1 MKNLYDFEFVF
12 TDSKRA
18 GDAQKTYDEIFRMER
33 NGYQTKY
40 RVVDGAIYK
49 ADDLKLELQRI
60 ESSVSDK
67 NRLGR
72 IETILKSLYQR
83 IYDICELID
92 MDKEDSVTVHK
103 LPKSKGDAKISSI
116 GGFTEDYIMPLLD
129 YYKGVIKDSKNNVS
143 FDDCVRIVSLIEMVT
158 NDITAVSKD
167 KKRPAFAIDY
177 DIKVVGEEKT
187 EQAVVN
193 EPVKAE
199 PIAANSFVGEHSEPP
214 EEEPESP
221 VSVPADRNEIK
232 QETEAETTLYGKNWA
247 ETITKHTDRLI
258 QFAQKIEEG
267 QKTYTEVKN
276 NVKIN
281 VPDNPECSS
290 VVDDIRK
297 NIESIVS
304 KSLEPVQAAVSDNYL
319 LALNAVNELKGVLDE
334 IMGDLKE
341 RKELC
346 GIAG

>member
-72 IETILKSLYQR
+72 VETVLKSLYQR

-116 GGFTEDYIMPLLD
+116 GSFTEDYIMPLLD

-177 DIKVVGEEKT
+177 DIKVVGEEKPV
-187 EQAVVN
+187 EAS

-199 PIAANSFVGEHSEPP
+199 LSEEKRANSFRAIAK
-214 EEEPESP
+214 EEPESP